1 MIESRKQ
8 DDRKTKRKKDI
19 ETKRQKDRKAE
30 RQKDILNI
38 LFFSKSL
45 RKQEASHVDS
55 YVLKD
60 TFLRSVVAPKG

>member
-1 MIESRKQ
+1 MTERQK
-8 DDRKTKRKKDI
+8 RKTDR
-19 ETKRQKDRKAE
+19 EAKRQRDRKAE
-30 RQKDILNI
+30 RQKDIQNI

>member
-1 MIESRKQ
+1 MTERQKERQTERLRDNEIE
-8 DDRKTKRKKDI
+8 
-19 ETKRQKDRKAE
+19 RQKDKKAE
-30 RQKDILNI
+30 RQKDIQNI

>member
-1 MIESRKQ
+1 MTEKQ
-8 DDRKTKRKKDI
+8 KERKTERL
-19 ETKRQKDRKAE
+19 RDRKAE
-30 RQKDILNI
+30 RQKDIQNI